1 MIPLIDKIHKFCPKI
16 GLAKHILQRLLV
28 DKQKHNFIVE
38 KDQTPELTP
47 ELNPEFIKKYV
58 AENVIVNEN
67 TGFLHNCGQLNIHE
81 LQSKVMEMLKE
92 DVEFDKILA
101 KINFITEGHSKTI
114 PWRWE
119 KDLHD
124 WFQRNR
130 PDSNDSEIV
139 DWEANLR
146 GLQLI
151 VKAKDEDNWEL
162 TEHYCTLISNSL
174 GSGKV
179 INTPSL
185 RNSNGRASETGNI
198 CFMHPSYIYVFIIF
212 SSKKDKE

>member
-1 MIPLIDKIHKFCPKI
+1 MESDDKGRMTYIKVINEVNGVKQVLQMRNLFKLQLNRNVRSNLIQKILKNWDEKYPHLEGCEGIKIDWVIPLIDKIHKFCPKI

-67 TGFLHNCGQLNIHE
+67 TGFLHNCGQLNFHE

-130 PDSNDSEIV
+130 PDSNDS
-139 DWEANLR
+139 
-146 GLQLI
+146 LI
-151 VKAKDEDNWEL
+151 YQSAL
-162 TEHYCTLISNSL
+162 
-174 GSGKV
+174 
-179 INTPSL
+179 
-185 RNSNGRASETGNI
+185 
-198 CFMHPSYIYVFIIF
+198 
-212 SSKKDKE
+212 